1 MNYYKITNQREVH
14 NYMRYK
20 DGLNVDVL
28 PFNPTGDCQSGGI
41 YFASTDILA
50 FLDYG
55 PWIRKVIIP
64 EGETIYE
71 NPSTLDNPKKYK
83 SHSVFL
89 EPRRRVNAGV
99 IKKLIEEGANIH
111 AGNDNVLKWASAY
124 GHLDI
129 VKFLVEKGADIHTRN
144 DLPLCLASE
153 SGHLNIVKFLVE
165 KGADIHASDDYSLK
179 SASFYGHLNVVKFLV
194 EKQVDIHAE
203 DDYAFRLASKKGHLN
218 IVRFLIEKGADIHAK
233 DGYALKWA
241 RTFNHLNVVKFL
253 EKIYKIKN
261 ELL

>member
-111 AGNDNVLKWASAY
+111 AGNDNVLKWASKNGY
-124 GHLDI
+124 LDVI
-129 VKFLVEKGADIHTRN
+129 KFLEAKGLYIHTCN
-144 DLPLCLASE
+144 DSALYFASE
-153 SGHLNIVKFLVE
+153 
-165 KGADIHASDDYSLK
+165 
-179 SASFYGHLNVVKFLV
+179 YGHLNVVKFLV